1 MHPAA
6 DVFAPTPRHWSRLA
20 LKVLWP
26 LREQA
31 LTVKDQARFICAV
44 APYLDAGTVE
54 NVTLNVELR
63 WLQLPRCTAIY
74 ILVNI

>member
-44 APYLDAGTVE
+44 APSLGAGTVE
-54 NVTLNVELR
+54 KATLDVDPLR
-63 WLQLPRCTAIY
+63 LRLPHCTAIY
-74 ILVNI
+74 ILVNL